1 MQRGGRLVGAADA
14 VRGQVEEKQEEEDDD
29 GIEDPRTGIVSKRV
43 PQVCAALQE
52 A

>member
-1 MQRGGRLVGAADA
+1 